1 MSQNELPPPILV
13 EDADGL
19 AALVEDLEGQSEI
32 AIDTEA
38 DSFYSFREKVCLVQV
53 TVEDRDY
60 VVDPLA
66 GFDLA
71 PMREVL
77 ADPNKIKVFHDGEYD
92 VLILKRDHDLDFAG
106 LFDTRVAAATLG
118 TDSPGLASVLGERFD
133 VEIDKSMQRSDWAK
147 RPLTEKQIR
156 YARLDTHYLLPLMRE
171 LRPELEECGRAMIVE
186 TECRRLEAL
195 TPNLPQFRP
204 DDFVKIKGVRRLPQS
219 DWQVIRELY
228 ALREDLASRS
238 DVPPF
243 RIMRNPIMLDLAHAQ
258 PDTLDQLAR
267 TPGFSPRMVRS
278 FGDKVL
284 DAVAK
289 ARSLGELDRLPVLPK
304 RDGTEGM
311 SESEVE
317 LYDRLKKWR
326 KGIAGEQQ
334 VEASYL
340 LNRHVMAR
348 IARSR
353 PTDAD
358 ALAGIDG
365 FCPWQTEMFGAQL
378 LTLIG
383 AFESAVEAGDIP
395 KRKPWRRR

>member
-1 MSQNELPPPILV
+1 MSQNELSPPILV

-38 DSFYSFREKVCLVQV
+38 DSFYSYREKVCLVQV

-66 GFDLA
+66 GFDLS

-77 ADPNKIKVFHDGEYD
+77 ADPGKIKVFHDGEYD

-118 TDSPGLASVLGERFD
+118 MEAPGLASVLGDRFD
-133 VEIDKSMQRSDWAK
+133 VAIDKSMQRSDWAK

-156 YARLDTHYLLPLMRE
+156 YARLDTHYLLPLMHA
-171 LRPELEECGRAMIVE
+171 LRPELDERGRSMIVD

-195 TPNLPQFRP
+195 TPQVPQFRP
-204 DDFVKIKGVRRLPQS
+204 DEFVKIKGVRRLPQS
-219 DWQVIRELY
+219 EWQFMRELY
-228 ALREDLASRS
+228 ALREELASRS

-243 RIMRNPIMLDLAHAQ
+243 RIMRNPILLDLAHAQ
-258 PDTLDQLAR
+258 PGTLDDLVE

-278 FGDKVL
+278 FGKRVL
-284 DAVAK
+284 ETIAH
-289 ARSLGELDRLPVLPK
+289 ARTLDLLERLPVLPK

-311 SESEVE
+311 NEAEIE

-348 IARSR
+348 IAHAR
-353 PTDAD
+353 PGNAE
-358 ALAGIDG
+358 ALATIDG
-365 FCPWQTEMFGAQL
+365 FCEWQTDMFGAQL
-378 LTLIG
+378 LDLIV
-383 AFESAVEAGDIP
+383 AFERALDSGEIP